1 MHRSWIIKDNAGA
14 ECNSSCIVPLS
25 IQLYAAKGTAPRQ
38 PLFLYTPTYI
48 YIAEWHAIALMV
60 YQFGSIF
67 TGNPNVF
74 GLIAAFAVLAVIV
87 YMMFI
92 KRCSEANK
100 PTKSVKASNKRL

>member
-1 MHRSWIIKDNAGA
+1 MQQAMIHSAKRRKRDCANA
-14 ECNSSCIVPLS
+14 
-25 IQLYAAKGTAPRQ
+25 AP
-38 PLFLYTPTYI
+38 FLYTPTYI
-48 YIAEWHAIALMV
+48 YIAEWYAIALMV
-60 YQFGSIF
+60 YQFGSLF

-100 PTKSVKASNKRL
+100 PAKSVKVSNKRL

>member
-1 MHRSWIIKDNAGA
+1 M
-14 ECNSSCIVPLS
+14 
-25 IQLYAAKGTAPRQ
+25 Q
-38 PLFLYTPTYI
+38 PLFLYTPAYKH
-48 YIAEWHAIALMV
+48 IAEWHAIALMV
-60 YQFGSIF
+60 YQFGSVF

-100 PTKSVKASNKRL
+100 PTKSVKASNKKL

>member
-1 MHRSWIIKDNAGA
+1 MI
-14 ECNSSCIVPLS
+14 
-25 IQLYAAKGTAPRQ
+25 
-38 PLFLYTPTYI
+38 
-48 YIAEWHAIALMV
+48 

-100 PTKSVKASNKRL
+100 PAKSVKVSNKRL

>member
-1 MHRSWIIKDNAGA
+1 M
-14 ECNSSCIVPLS
+14 NSAKWTWFAIGYQCVFA
-25 IQLYAAKGTAPRQ
+25 YA
-38 PLFLYTPTYI
+38 I
-48 YIAEWHAIALMV
+48 SLMI

-100 PTKSVKASNKRL
+100 PAKSVKVSNKRL

>member
-1 MHRSWIIKDNAGA
+1 MIHSAKRRKRDCANA
-14 ECNSSCIVPLS
+14 
-25 IQLYAAKGTAPRQ
+25 AP
-38 PLFLYTPTYI
+38 FLYTPTYI

-100 PTKSVKASNKRL
+100 PAKSVKVSNKRL

>member
-1 MHRSWIIKDNAGA
+1 M
-14 ECNSSCIVPLS
+14 
-25 IQLYAAKGTAPRQ
+25 Q
-38 PLFLYTPTYI
+38 PLFLYTPTYKH
-48 YIAEWHAIALMV
+48 IAEWHAIALMV

-92 KRCSEANK
+92 KRCSGANK